1 MGQQAVKILIK
12 EPVKEAVKESLSEE
26 GLTGE
31 LEDEQSAQPGQGE
44 ATQQQDEQDETEAEE
59 SSSRIITVIVPAAAL
74 LGVALAIRRLSNGEL
89 SPEQVAEKIRGE
101 EDTPMEEDMPKS
113 ASSES
118 GRAQFAEDDP
128 EGVNV

>member
-1 MGQQAVKILIK
+1 MKILVK

-26 GLTGE
+26 GVTGE
-31 LEDEQSAQPGQGE
+31 LEDEPQPSQGE
-44 ATQQQDEQDETEAEE
+44 ATQPQDEPDETEAEE
-59 SSSRIITVIVPAAAL
+59 SSSRLITVIVPAAVL
-74 LGVALAIRRLSNGEL
+74 LGVALAIRRLSNEEL

-101 EDTPMEEDMPKS
+101 EDTPMEEDMSKS

-128 EGVNV
+128 GEVNV